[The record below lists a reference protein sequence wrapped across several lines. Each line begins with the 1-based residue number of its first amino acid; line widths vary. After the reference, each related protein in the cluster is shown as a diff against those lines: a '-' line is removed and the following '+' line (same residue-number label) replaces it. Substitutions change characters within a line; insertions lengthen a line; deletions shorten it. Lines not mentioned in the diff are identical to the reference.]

1 MKLTIIRDDNSVYID
16 GISRIIDCSS
26 LDPSIHAIQW
36 NGQKGMIE
44 YVDSDPFD
52 GKMPAP
58 KPITDITSYQYLID
72 AWNAVAEAAA
82 KAAVAEAAAKA
93 AANTITAN
101 T

>member
-1 MKLTIIRDDNSVYID
+1 MKLTIIRDDNCVYID

-44 YVDSDPFD
+44 YVDPDPFD

-58 KPITDITSYQYLID
+58 KPITDITPYQYLID
-72 AWNAVAEAAA
+72 AWNT
-82 KAAVAEAAAKA
+82 AAVAEA